1 MNPNFNPN
9 MPGMGGAFLGVIFI
23 ILWVILM
30 GGMVIG
36 YIFMLVALWRASK
49 AHQAI
54 AESVKEIAAHLKS
67 KS

>member
-1 MNPNFNPN
+1 MESNFNPGMAG
-9 MPGMGGAFLGVIFI
+9 MPIAAVGFMI
-23 ILWVILM
+23 IWVILM

-36 YIFMLVALWRASK
+36 YIFMLIALWRASK

-54 AESVKEIAAHLKS
+54 AASVKDIAEHLKS

>member
-1 MNPNFNPN
+1 MQSNFNPN
-9 MPGMGGAFLGVIFI
+9 MPGMAGPVVGVIFLI
-23 ILWVILM
+23 VWFILM

-54 AESVKEIAAHLKS
+54 AESVKEIAACLKS